1 MEEKPVKTLISQ
13 WYSYIDRRGT
23 WLSSFLANYREIQHA
38 VLVDKVVGAINVVR
52 ILQATVI
59 DAGVC
64 QAPRE
69 VGTCKRFMGHLR
81 DGHLVAKLPHV
92 LAEEIGIAHIE
103 RGQGSVEGGHRDGGD
118 LGPHCRRKM
127 ATCEFPSLEL

>member
-1 MEEKPVKTLISQ
+1 M
-13 WYSYIDRRGT
+13 
-23 WLSSFLANYREIQHA
+23 
-38 VLVDKVVGAINVVR
+38 DKVVGAINVVR

-64 QAPRE
+64 QAPWE
-69 VGTCKRFMGHLR
+69 VGTCKRFVGHLR